1 MTRNPGH
8 YDPQLR
14 AGAANPAALKA
25 SIRDKFIN
33 VALKQLAEHGMVSG
47 IPLIS

>member
-1 MTRNPGH
+1 MTKNPGY

-14 AGAANPAALKA
+14 AGAANPVALRA

-33 VALKQLAEHGMVSG
+33 VALKQLAEHGLV
-47 IPLIS
+47 PL